1 MRSKNKSTLR
11 TALIYIG
18 IFICG
23 AVLVVLLLSFFDN
36 TLNGTLREWFYRGY
50 MTEYYD
56 SEMATDYVQP
66 DWIAIKG
73 LAFRLALAVVAFC
86 VIAIGIVSRL
96 RLNAERRRI
105 GNAVGQFML
114 SDTPE
119 AGIPNEIAVPLSD
132 AKSKLMRA
140 QTLLREETAR
150 KNDLVM
156 YLAHDLK
163 TPLASVIG
171 YLTLLRDEQQISPE
185 LREKYLSITLD
196 KAERLEDLI
205 NEFFEITRFNLS
217 TVTLDYSSID
227 LVRLLEQLR
236 FEFMPMLKEKSLTC
250 TLCTPDALPI
260 SCDAGK
266 MQRVFDNLLRNA
278 VLYSYPD
285 TEIVI
290 NAQLDG
296 DSVSVSVVNRG
307 NTIPEEKLRRIF
319 EQFYR
324 LDSARS
330 SSGGAGL
337 GLAIASNIVTLHGGK
352 INARSADETV
362 EFTVTLP
369 VRKS

>member
-1 MRSKNKSTLR
+1 M
-11 TALIYIG
+11 
-18 IFICG
+18 
-23 AVLVVLLLSFFDN
+23 SFWDN
-36 TLNGTLREWFYRGY
+36 SLNGTLREWFYRGY

-56 SEMATDYVQP
+56 SEMATDYVEP
-66 DWIAIKG
+66 DWNAIKG
-73 LAFRLALAVVAFC
+73 LAFRLALAVFAFC
-86 VIAIGIVSRL
+86 VIVIGVVSRL

-114 SDTPE
+114 SDSPE

-132 AKSKLMRA
+132 AKSKLMLA

-236 FEFMPMLKEKSLTC
+236 FEFMPMLKEKSLTA
-250 TLCTPDALPI
+250 P
-260 SCDAGK
+260 
-266 MQRVFDNLLRNA
+266 
-278 VLYSYPD
+278 
-285 TEIVI
+285 
-290 NAQLDG
+290 
-296 DSVSVSVVNRG
+296 
-307 NTIPEEKLRRIF
+307 
-319 EQFYR
+319 
-324 LDSARS
+324 SAR
-330 SSGGAGL
+330 
-337 GLAIASNIVTLHGGK
+337 
-352 INARSADETV
+352 RM
-362 EFTVTLP
+362 
-369 VRKS
+369 RCR

>member
-66 DWIAIKG
+66 DWESIKG

-86 VIAIGIVSRL
+86 VIIIGIVSRL
-96 RLNAERRRI
+96 RLNGERRRI

-114 SDTPE
+114 SDSPE

-132 AKSKLMRA
+132 AKSKLMLA

-196 KAERLEDLI
+196 KAERRGSDKRI
-205 NEFFEITRFNLS
+205 FEITRFNLS

-250 TLCTPDALPI
+250 TLCAPDALPI

-296 DSVSVSVVNRG
+296 DNVSVSVVNRG
-307 NTIPEEKLRRIF
+307 NTIPEGEAGAF
-319 EQFYR
+319 
-324 LDSARS
+324 S
-330 SSGGAGL
+330 SSFTGS
-337 GLAIASNIVTLHGGK
+337 IPR
-352 INARSADETV
+352 ARPPAEPGWV
-362 EFTVTLP
+362 LP
-369 VRKS
+369 

>member
-86 VIAIGIVSRL
+86 VIIIGIVSRL

-132 AKSKLMRA
+132 AKSKLMRS

-205 NEFFEITRFNLS
+205 NEL
-217 TVTLDYSSID
+217 
-227 LVRLLEQLR
+227 

-250 TLCTPDALPI
+250 TLCAPDALPI
-260 SCDAGK
+260 ICDAGK

>member
-1 MRSKNKSTLR
+1 M
-11 TALIYIG
+11 
-18 IFICG
+18 
-23 AVLVVLLLSFFDN
+23 
-36 TLNGTLREWFYRGY
+36 
-50 MTEYYD
+50 
-56 SEMATDYVQP
+56 
-66 DWIAIKG
+66 
-73 LAFRLALAVVAFC
+73 
-86 VIAIGIVSRL
+86 
-96 RLNAERRRI
+96 
-105 GNAVGQFML
+105 
-114 SDTPE
+114 
-119 AGIPNEIAVPLSD
+119 
-132 AKSKLMRA
+132 
-140 QTLLREETAR
+140 
-150 KNDLVM
+150 
-156 YLAHDLK
+156 
-163 TPLASVIG
+163 
-171 YLTLLRDEQQISPE
+171 
-185 LREKYLSITLD
+185 
-196 KAERLEDLI
+196 
-205 NEFFEITRFNLS
+205 
-217 TVTLDYSSID
+217 
-227 LVRLLEQLR
+227 RLLEQLR

-260 SCDAGK
+260 SCDSGK

-296 DSVSVSVVNRG
+296 DNVSVSVVNRG

>member
-86 VIAIGIVSRL
+86 VIIIGIVSRL

-132 AKSKLMRA
+132 AKSKLMRS

-163 TPLASVIG
+163 TPLASIK
-171 YLTLLRDEQQISPE
+171 LLAETI
-185 LREKYLSITLD
+185 LRAADKPRAAREVPLD
-196 KAERLEDLI
+196 NARQGRAARGSDK
-205 NEFFEITRFNLS
+205 
-217 TVTLDYSSID
+217 
-227 LVRLLEQLR
+227 
-236 FEFMPMLKEKSLTC
+236 
-250 TLCTPDALPI
+250 
-260 SCDAGK
+260 
-266 MQRVFDNLLRNA
+266 RVFRDHAL
-278 VLYSYPD
+278 
-285 TEIVI
+285 
-290 NAQLDG
+290 
-296 DSVSVSVVNRG
+296 
-307 NTIPEEKLRRIF
+307 
-319 EQFYR
+319 
-324 LDSARS
+324 
-330 SSGGAGL
+330 
-337 GLAIASNIVTLHGGK
+337 
-352 INARSADETV
+352 
-362 EFTVTLP
+362 
-369 VRKS
+369 